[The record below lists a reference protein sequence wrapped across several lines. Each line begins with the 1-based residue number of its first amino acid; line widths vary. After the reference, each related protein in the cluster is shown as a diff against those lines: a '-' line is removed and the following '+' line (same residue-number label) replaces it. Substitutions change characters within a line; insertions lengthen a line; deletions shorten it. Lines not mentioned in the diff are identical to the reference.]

1 MIASTCLAIVFVPSL
16 FVFEQRIEEWRKD
29 RKRPLVLY
37 SN

>member
-16 FVFEQRIEEWRKD
+16 FVFVQRIEEWRKD
-29 RKRPLVLY
+29 RKRPLVLH